1 MNESGQEYIKKE
13 EESSQSVKNLNGT
26 GNNGITGAVTWHFIL
41 KHLDEG
47 TSPGQIKVNI
57 TIADVAKDYSARG
70 VYHEGDKDMHFYIST
85 EQEGKLNSAIA
96 NVKEQSDPG
105 KAKLILD
112 KIEKNNKSEKT
123 VGSISENEGCQD
135 SIAEPDPLP
144 FSEKMN
150 KTVQDSESTDNDNIS
165 PVSPITIIL
174 ISLIFLFAVL
184 FNVFIVEFEKYEINK
199 VVQQQAETTAKLNE
213 RLENIKRELA
223 QKNLEASEL
232 IDFHNKFVTIWE
244 GYHNSIEAFSANSG
258 AKSSSLDEVIIVTN
272 KRLQAAEK
280 YMEDFKVLKIP
291 DILKNFYEAN
301 IAFIESD
308 IRFWEVV
315 LNYYN
320 LDSPAQFDTS
330 RIEELGN
337 ESKNLYEKA
346 NNELINIYESHGLS
360 YFLKEY
366 ER

>member
-1 MNESGQEYIKKE
+1 MQKKE
-13 EESSQSVKNLNGT
+13 EESRQSVKNLNGA
-26 GNNGITGAVTWHFIL
+26 GYDGITGAVIWHFIL

-47 TSPGQIKVNI
+47 TPPGQIKVNI

-96 NVKEQSDPG
+96 NVKEQADPG

-112 KIEKNNKSEKT
+112 KIEKNNKSEKI
-123 VGSISENEGCQD
+123 VASISDNEGCQD

-174 ISLIFLFAVL
+174 ISLIFLLAVL
-184 FNVFIVEFEKYEINK
+184 FDVFIVEFEKYEINK

-223 QKNLEASEL
+223 QKNLETSEL

-280 YMEDFKVLKIP
+280 YMEDFKALKIP

-301 IAFIESD
+301 TAFIESD